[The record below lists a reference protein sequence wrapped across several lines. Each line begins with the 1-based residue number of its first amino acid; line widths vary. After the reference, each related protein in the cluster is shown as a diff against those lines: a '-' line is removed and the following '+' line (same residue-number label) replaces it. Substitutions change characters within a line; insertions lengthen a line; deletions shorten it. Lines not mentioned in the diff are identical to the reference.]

1 MSTIYTPTAID
12 AWTYETP
19 IPQTAIDVLKRA
31 AHRAQTTYKL
41 RQYIRG
47 FLEQML
53 GGDRREMILKQ
64 MYDQLSVRGPAP
76 PKMSVKILS
85 YKSAVAKDPNNVAPG
100 DGVITVDRL
109 VQDTDILDR
118 IQACFGEDFHVVHDS
133 VVESTTDSVI
143 LYHCTITVVLN
154 DQC

>member
-1 MSTIYTPTAID
+1 MSNIYTPTANTTD
-12 AWTYETP
+12 VWTYETP
-19 IPQTAIDVLKRA
+19 IPPSAIYLLKRA

-53 GGDRREMILKQ
+53 GGDRRELILKK
-64 MYDQLSVRGPAP
+64 MYDQLGTQP
-76 PKMSVKILS
+76 PNMSVKILS
-85 YKSAVAKDPNNVAPG
+85 YKCAMPKDPKNVAPS

-109 VQDTDILDR
+109 VQDTDMLDR
-118 IQACFGEDFHVVHDS
+118 IRACFGDDFRVVHDS
-133 VVESTTDSVI
+133 VVESTTDSI
-143 LYHCTITVVLN
+143 TLYHCTITVVLN